1 MKMYKV
7 QNNKLKF
14 GRHDNL
20 NSGQVLVEVA
30 TMPPPSCQ
38 DVGIKD
44 QEELRLGSPGQ
55 PRRFWLNPL
64 VILEEIRTWYKDT
77 GLQNLC
83 ITAPLF

>member
-20 NSGQVLVEVA
+20 NS

-44 QEELRLGSPGQ
+44 QEELRLPSPASPGSPAG
-55 PRRFWLNPL
+55 L
-64 VILEEIRTWYKDT
+64 VESIGNSGGI
-77 GLQNLC
+77 QNLV
-83 ITAPLF
+83 

>member
-30 TMPPPSCQ
+30 TATMPPPSCQ

-44 QEELRLGSPGQ
+44 QEELRLPSPASPGSPAG
-55 PRRFWLNPL
+55 L
-64 VILEEIRTWYKDT
+64 VESIGNSGGI
-77 GLQNLC
+77 QNLV
-83 ITAPLF
+83 

>member
-30 TMPPPSCQ
+30 SMPPPSCQ

-44 QEELRLGSPGQ
+44 QEELRLPSPASPGSPAG
-55 PRRFWLNPL
+55 L
-64 VILEEIRTWYKDT
+64 VESIGNSGGI
-77 GLQNLC
+77 QNLV
-83 ITAPLF
+83 